1 MQIVARDL
9 QAVKGIAGAGIL
21 LNDVALHACLDG
33 GFDHAFPPDVTPADL
48 GDEAMGGGRIFF
60 LKMQDFREKKEGLT
74 VQKTH
79 FDLTKK

>member
-9 QAVKGIAGAGIL
+9 QAVKGIAGADIL

-48 GDEAMGGGRIFF
+48 GDEAMGGVRIFF
-60 LKMQDFREKKEGLT
+60 LKMQDFREKKRR
-74 VQKTH
+74 
-79 FDLTKK
+79 FDGTKNTF